1 MKIKRR
7 KYLITGASGFIGTHV
22 LYALL
27 ERANEKNLVDVVSI
41 DKKSSKYDGLTE
53 VDGEYAPI
61 KGGRWWNVLFA
72 STEYN
77 SSPEIVA
84 DISDSSNNSE
94 ILTALKDVDTVF
106 HLAASPSVPKSI
118 ENPLSFNKDNV
129 QGTLNML
136 ELSRQAG
143 VRRFVF
149 SSSSSVYGDT
159 EVFPTPETSRLNPLS
174 PYALQKQIGEQYC
187 RLYSEIYG
195 LETVCLRYFNV
206 YGEGMPTKGA
216 YCNVIGAFTSAQ
228 KEGRPLKIFGDGS
241 YRRDFTYVKDVA
253 KANLLASVSKK
264 VGKGECVN
272 IGTGK
277 SHSIKSIADIFKGE
291 IKYESKRLEAP
302 LSLADNNKAKKLL
315 KGMPSVE
322 VSNWLNENIH
332 SRA

>member
-1 MKIKRR
+1 M
-7 KYLITGASGFIGTHV
+7 KYLITGASGFIGSHV

-27 ERANEKNLVDVVSI
+27 ESANEKNLVDVISI
-41 DKKSSKYDGLTE
+41 DKKSSEYDGL
-53 VDGEYAPI
+53 VKKGDGYDVV

-72 STEYN
+72 SSEYN
-77 SSPEIVA
+77 SSPKIIA
-84 DISDSSNNSE
+84 DISDSSSRSE

-106 HLAASPSVPKSI
+106 HLAASPSVPESI

-159 EVFPTPETSRLNPLS
+159 AVFPTPETSHLNPLS

-216 YCNVIGAFTSAQ
+216 YCNVIGAFTSAREEN
-228 KEGRPLKIFGDGS
+228 KALKIFGDGS
-241 YRRDFTYVKDVA
+241 YQRDFTYVKDVA
-253 KANLLASVSKK
+253 KANLLASASKK
-264 VGKGECVN
+264 VGKGECIN

-277 SHSIKSIADIFKGE
+277 GYSIKAIADTFKGE
-291 IKYESKRLEAP
+291 IKYEPKRLEAA
-302 LSLADNNKAKKLL
+302 LSLADNSRAKKLL
-315 KGMPSVE
+315 EWTPSAKVLD
-322 VSNWLNENIH
+322 WLNENIH
-332 SRA
+332 SRT